1 LILFIYL
8 SDIKIDTLF
17 FIYLIYKHE
26 IKVHQ

>member
-17 FIYLIYKHE
+17 FIYLIYK
-26 IKVHQ
+26 KQT